1 MLAVSWESLMS
12 PFIKV
17 YKKIHN
23 NPKSQT
29 QFCKLTDLWYH
40 SADKE
45 NLVLHSEDSFNK
57 NVVPEAYSY

>member
-1 MLAVSWESLMS
+1 MLGVSWESLMS

-23 NPKSQT
+23 NPKSQK
-29 QFCKLTDLWYH
+29 QFCK

-45 NLVLHSEDSFNK
+45 NLVLHSED
-57 NVVPEAYSY
+57 